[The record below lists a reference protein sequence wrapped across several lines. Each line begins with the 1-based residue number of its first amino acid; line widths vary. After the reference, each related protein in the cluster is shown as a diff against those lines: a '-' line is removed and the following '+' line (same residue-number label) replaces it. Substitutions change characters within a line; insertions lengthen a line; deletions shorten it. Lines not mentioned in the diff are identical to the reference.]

1 MNANVET
8 AQPKGSALKLN
19 WGFTFLIGL
28 GFFGIEVLWR
38 VYNNFIPIYLQSGS
52 AAFDATQDTPMMGF
66 GLNTFTSGLIMG
78 LDNLAAL
85 FLLPLIGALSDRT
98 FTRIGRRMPF
108 ILLLAPIAAISFA
121 LVPLAPGLVTP
132 ATNGNVS
139 SMPGPFVLFIVT
151 LGVMLLAMACFR
163 TPVVSLMPDLT
174 PSPLR
179 SKANGVINFMG
190 GLAGVIGTLALSP
203 LFDVNPWLPF
213 VTGAV
218 ILLAAV
224 AALFTFVKER
234 EASLVTGPDRNKN
247 ENGNDKRESLEV
259 LKKLRAVPSQNRRTL
274 VFLMLAIFCWFVA
287 FNGIDTWFTSFGVTV
302 LDLSPGAAGQ
312 IFSVALIA
320 FILFAIPAGFI
331 GTRFGRRWTI
341 IAGLSLFT
349 GTLVIIN
356 ILQNVTVIVV
366 LLAIGGASWALVNIN
381 SLPMV
386 VDTSTD
392 ERMLGTYTGLYYIA
406 SQLAAILGPAIT
418 GWVVDRSGGDFRT
431 IFLVVPAFFGL
442 AILSMLFVTR
452 GESKKVDTRGRA
464 IEQA

>member
-1 MNANVET
+1 MNTRVKAKATRSE
-8 AQPKGSALKLN
+8 GGGLKLN

-38 VYNNFIPIYLQSGS
+38 VYNNFVPLYLQSGS
-52 AAFDATQDTPMMGF
+52 ATFDATQRAPIMGF
-66 GLNTFTSGLIMG
+66 GLSTFVSGIIMG

-85 FLLPLIGALSDRT
+85 FLLPIIGALSDRT

-108 ILLLAPIAAISFA
+108 ILVLAPIAAVAFA
-121 LVPLAPGLVTP
+121 LIPLAPDMITP
-132 ATNGNVS
+132 AANGDVGA
-139 SMPGPFVLFIVT
+139 MPGLFALFVGT

-203 LFDVNPWLPF
+203 LFDVNPWIPF
-213 VTGAV
+213 VGGAV
-218 ILLAAV
+218 VLVVAV
-224 AALFTFVKER
+224 AALFAFVKER
-234 EASLVTGPDRNKN
+234 EASVVADPN
-247 ENGNDKRESLEV
+247 EYEERRESLQV
-259 LKKLRAVPSQNRRTL
+259 LRKLRDVPPENRRTL

-302 LDLSPGAAGQ
+302 LDLSPGEAGQ

-320 FILFAIPAGFI
+320 FILFAIPAGFV

-341 IAGLSLFT
+341 IAGLALFT
-349 GTLVIIN
+349 GILVIIN
-356 ILQNVTVIVV
+356 LLQILSVIIV

-418 GWVVDRSGGDFRT
+418 GWVVDLSGGDFRT
-431 IFLVVPAFFGL
+431 VFLVVPVFFGL

-452 GESKKVDTRGRA
+452 GESKRVDTRGRA
-464 IEQA
+464 IE